1 MKNLP
6 YKIKYIVL
14 LSAFAVAALLGALI
28 FESKKYIWISVCLA
42 LASCIP
48 FFATFESKKTST
60 RKLVVLSVMVTL
72 SIVGRF
78 AFSFVPHFKPVTA
91 IVMITGMYLGAQSGF
106 LCGALSAL
114 LSNFIFGQGPWTPFQ
129 MLAWGAIGLFSAL
142 LSGLLQKSKISLCF
156 FGALS
161 GVLYSLILDASSTLW
176 YDGAFNL
183 SRYGALI
190 ITSLPVM
197 AVYAVSNAVFLLLLA
212 KPMGEKLTRIRI
224 KYGV

>member
-1 MKNLP
+1 
-6 YKIKYIVL
+6 
-14 LSAFAVAALLGALI
+14 
-28 FESKKYIWISVCLA
+28 
-42 LASCIP
+42 
-48 FFATFESKKTST
+48 
-60 RKLVVLSVMVTL
+60 MVTL

-91 IVMITGMYLGAQSGF
+91 IVMITGMYLGAESGF

-129 MLAWGAIGLFSAL
+129 MFAWGTIGLFAAL
-142 LSGLLQKSKISLCF
+142 LSKLLQKSKFSLCF

-161 GVLYSLILDASSTLW
+161 GVLYSLILDVSSTLW

-190 ITSLPVM
+190 ITSLPVI
-197 AVYAVSNAVFLLLLA
+197 AVYAMSNAVFLLLLA

>member
-1 MKNLP
+1 MKKLP
-6 YKIKYIVL
+6 YKIKYIIL
-14 LSAFAVAALLGALI
+14 LSAFAAAALLGALI
-28 FESKKYIWISVCLA
+28 FEDKKYIWISICIA

-48 FFATFESKKTST
+48 VFATFESKKTST

-91 IVMITGMYLGAQSGF
+91 IVMITGMYLGAESGF

-129 MLAWGAIGLFSAL
+129 MFAWGTIGLFAAL
-142 LSGLLQKSKISLCF
+142 LSKLLQKSKFSLCF

-161 GVLYSLILDASSTLW
+161 GVLYSLILDVSSTLW

-190 ITSLPVM
+190 ITSLPVI
-197 AVYAVSNAVFLLLLA
+197 AVYAMSNAVFLLLLA